1 VSIDRKT
8 FMRESTRA
16 LEHLDEVLG
25 DLEHERLDVQLSGDV
40 LTLTFAD
47 GARFI
52 INAHSAAEQVWMAAG
67 TTAWHFD
74 WIEADRRWIAG
85 KSDEEL
91 MGTVARVV
99 SEKLGEAVEISPS

>member
-1 VSIDRKT
+1 MSLDRKT

-40 LTLTFAD
+40 MTLTFSD

-74 WIEADRRWIAG
+74 WIAESRTWVAG
-85 KSDEEL
+85 KTDEEL
-91 MGTVARVV
+91 MATVARVV
-99 SEKLGEAVEISPS
+99 SEKLGEAVSIGPA